1 MAATLIGQKI
11 QGGAER
17 QALLITDQTV
27 YQVTAAISDPP
38 STILAAVPIA
48 EGDFHPDPVF
58 AAAGVTCRKVKPD
71 RAEPGVWDVTV
82 DWSNAPQ
89 TEQEKEASLSPLARK
104 TQWDG
109 IVKSKTIPR
118 GKNRDDTP
126 QRNTAKDPFDPP
138 LTDTKYG
145 DQLRFTVNLPSLP
158 SWYQS
163 LRNKINQD
171 SVYIGGKIA
180 TTFPPRTLL
189 FIPEGVSPQPEE
201 NGVEFVAVKFLLDI
215 EQDGWDEE
223 VLDAGIYYNDE
234 GGEGLGDL
242 RDKKAFVDKD
252 GEPTKVPQ
260 YLNGTDGQKSTD
272 GPHYITSEYKQET
285 SFADLAAILN
295 NTI

>member
-17 QALLITDQTV
+17 QVLLINDQTV
-27 YQVTAAISDPP
+27 YQVRAEISDPP

-82 DWSNAPQ
+82 EWSNAPQ
-89 TEQEKEASLSPLARK
+89 TEQEKEASLSPLDRK
-104 TQWDG
+104 TTWDG

-138 LTDTKYG
+138 LTDTAYG
-145 DQLRFTVNLPSLP
+145 DQLRFTANLPFLP

-163 LRNKINQD
+163 LRNKINED
-171 SVYIGGKIA
+171 PVFIGGLIN

-189 FIPEGVSPQPEE
+189 FIPDGVSPQPEE
-201 NGVEFVAVKFLLDI
+201 NGVTFVAVKFLLDI
-215 EQDGWDEE
+215 NQDTWDED
-223 VLDAGIYYNDE
+223 VLDAGIYYHD

-242 RDKKAFVDKD
+242 REKKAFVDKD
-252 GEPTKVPQ
+252 GEPTKVAQ
-260 YLNGTDGQKSTD
+260 YLNGLDGQPSTD
-272 GPHYITSEYKQET
+272 GPHYIKSEYKQEA
-285 SFADLAAILN
+285 SFSDLAAILAN
-295 NTI
+295 VV